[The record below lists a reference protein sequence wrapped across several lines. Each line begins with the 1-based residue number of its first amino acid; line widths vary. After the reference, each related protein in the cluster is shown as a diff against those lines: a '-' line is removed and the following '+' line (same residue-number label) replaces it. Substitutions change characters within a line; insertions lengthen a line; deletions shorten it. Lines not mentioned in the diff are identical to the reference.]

1 MEFTAWDRVR
11 IAREMDRPTSLYYIE
26 HIFENFME
34 LHRDRGVKDDP
45 AIVGGI
51 GFLDGF
57 PVTVSVSRKVVIL
70 RNRWSGILV
79 CQTRKVTG
87 KRCA

>member
-34 LHRDRGVKDDP
+34 LHGDRGVKDGHLRSLQDSWRGYH
-45 AIVGGI
+45 AGS
-51 GFLDGF
+51 DGF
-57 PVTVSVSRKVVIL
+57 PVYD
-70 RNRWSGILV
+70 
-79 CQTRKVTG
+79 G
-87 KRCA
+87 KYGNGRGGKNYQGH

>member
-34 LHRDRGVKDDP
+34 LHGDRGVKDDP
-45 AIVGGI
+45 A
-51 GFLDGF
+51 
-57 PVTVSVSRKVVIL
+57 RKVVIL